1 MTRLPDSR
9 PYGLHWYSAIGGLPM
24 GKKAFASF
32 IAGVGTSNS
41 KLQRVQVP
49 IAGTVPSHLS
59 NRSLRFFMPDTV
71 GAKFSSTRSWTVTPP

>member
-1 MTRLPDSR
+1 
-9 PYGLHWYSAIGGLPM
+9 
-24 GKKAFASF
+24 
-32 IAGVGTSNS
+32 
-41 KLQRVQVP
+41 LQRVQVP